1 MTNKTTD
8 KSLDII
14 APGNVIELRT
24 GVKKGKVKMP
34 FTRALDAKKSGRI
47 FYIDDEP
54 YVVVNITPDYAEL
67 ESIECREGDD
77 EE

>member
-1 MTNKTTD
+1 MTNKTTG

-14 APGNVIELRT
+14 APENVMELRT
-24 GVKKGKVKMP
+24 HVKKAKAKMP

-54 YVVVNITPDYAEL
+54 
-67 ESIECREGDD
+67 
-77 EE
+77 

>member
-1 MTNKTTD
+1 MTNKTTG

-14 APGNVIELRT
+14 APENVMELRT
-24 GVKKGKVKMP
+24 HVKKAKAKIP

-67 ESIECREGDD
+67 ESIECR
-77 EE
+77 